1 MLEPPRQVRVSLVI
15 RAILIGLILGV
26 AVPLGVYFFVGG
38 SIAVTQLEE
47 GLGSVH
53 DAIDSFRNSSG
64 LARSIRCAISD
75 DPRRPPI
82 DTSHL
87 QVSYS
92 WTGGFGPG
100 EVHLEV
106 NEGRGTLTLTEWDS
120 PPQVIHADI
129 PISSVESVVRTAQE
143 VGFFCL
149 ETARREKYWIVDLGR
164 FEIAFESPSYEK
176 TVFVDGMH
184 HCIDGEAFFDV
195 QQEILGWSAFFGASF
210 DWGPYAISSVP
221 IDEASMP
228 QPAATAAERQMS
240 GPHLD

>member
-1 MLEPPRQVRVSLVI
+1 MMEPSHLVRASLVI

-26 AVPLGVYFFVGG
+26 AIPLGVYVFVGG
-38 SIAVTQLEE
+38 SIAVEQLGE
-47 GLGSVH
+47 GVGSVR
-53 DAIDSFRNSSG
+53 DAVDSLRNSSRV
-64 LARSIRCAISD
+64 ARSIRCAFSD

-87 QVSYS
+87 RISYS
-92 WTGGFGPG
+92 WTDGFGPG
-100 EVHLEV
+100 EVDLEI
-106 NEGRGTLTLTEWDS
+106 NQGRGTLTLTEWHS

-129 PISSVESVVRTAQE
+129 PTSSLESIVRTAQE

-149 ETARREKYWIVDLGR
+149 ETARRKKYGIVDLGR
-164 FEIAFESPSYEK
+164 YEIAFESPSYEK

-184 HCIDGEAFFDV
+184 HCVDGEAFFDV
-195 QQEILGWSAFFGASF
+195 KREIVGLSSFFGTPF

-228 QPAATAAERQMS
+228 HPTATAADRQMS
-240 GPHLD
+240 GPQLD